1 MTDRAREET
10 REDAI
15 RPGPA
20 LAGFLLFAIT
30 LIVPSPPGF
39 SGAAWPVLGLT
50 AWMACWW
57 ALEAVPLAA
66 TALLPLLVVPILWSA
81 FGLEDPAGVLGE
93 YANASVFLILGGLL
107 LAIAM
112 ERCNLHK
119 RVAYNIVVRLGDHP
133 RQLILGV
140 MIASAFISMW
150 VSNTSTT
157 LMMLPVA
164 TSIAM
169 LLVPQG
175 GIDDRS
181 VRNFRAALTLSV
193 PYAATI
199 GGLGTLI
206 GTPTNALVQGF
217 AARNFGIDLSFVD
230 WLVFGL
236 PTVVILLPL
245 TWLILVRVALPFTLP
260 AITGSRNVVRT
271 ALTDLGPMSVAER
284 RVASIAAL
292 TALAWITRPLLNRVP
307 GLEGVND
314 TVIAIAA
321 GTVLYLVPSGM
332 RRGEALL
339 DSASMTRVPW
349 DVLLLFGGGLA
360 LAAAIQASTLSTT
373 LGQGLSVLGD
383 WPLWALT
390 LAIVAVLVLWTELN
404 SNVAAAA
411 TFMPI
416 LAALAAATA
425 HAPLALIVPAAMA
438 ASAGFMMP
446 VGTPGNAIAFASGQ
460 VTMRQMIRAG
470 ALIDV
475 AAIVVIACVGY
486 YTVPLI
492 GSLR

>member
-1 MTDRAREET
+1 MNLDREEL
-10 REDAI
+10 REGSI
-15 RPGPA
+15 RPLPTVV
-20 LAGFLLFAIT
+20 GFLLFALT
-30 LIVPSPPGF
+30 LVTPPPSGF
-39 SGAAWPVLGLT
+39 SPAAWPVLGLT

-57 ALEAVPLAA
+57 ALEAVPLAV
-66 TALLPLLVVPILWSA
+66 TALLPLLVVPPMWAA
-81 FGLEDPAGVLGE
+81 FGIANPAAVLGE

-119 RVAYNIVVRLGDHP
+119 RVAYNIVIRLGDHP

-169 LLVPQG
+169 LIVPSG
-175 GIDDRS
+175 GAADQS

-193 PYAATI
+193 AYAATI
-199 GGLGTLI
+199 GGMGTLI
-206 GTPTNALVQGF
+206 GSPTNALVQGF
-217 AARNFGIDLSFVD
+217 AAKNFGIDLSFVD
-230 WLVFGL
+230 WLLFGL

-245 TWLILVRVALPFTLP
+245 TWFILVRVALPFELP
-260 AITGSRNVVRT
+260 SITGSRNVVRT
-271 ALTDLGPMSVAER
+271 ALDDLGPMSVAER
-284 RVASIAAL
+284 RVAAIVMV
-292 TALAWITRPLLNRVP
+292 TAVCWITRPLLNLLP
-307 GLEGVND
+307 GLQGIND

-321 GTVLYLVPSGM
+321 GLVLYLTPSG
-332 RRGEALL
+332 RRPGEALL
-339 DSASMTRVPW
+339 DAGSMGRIPW

-360 LAAAIQASTLSTT
+360 LAAAIQTSALSDT
-373 LGQGLSVLGD
+373 LGLGLAVLGD

-390 LAIVAVLVLWTELN
+390 LAIVCVLVLWTELN

-416 LAALAAATA
+416 LAALSGATGQ
-425 HAPLALIVPAAMA
+425 APLSLIVPAAMA

-446 VGTPGNAIAFASGQ
+446 VGTPGNAIAFATGEI
-460 VTMRQMIRAG
+460 TMRQMLRAG
-470 ALIDV
+470 ALIDL
-475 AAIVVIACVGY
+475 AAAVVIACVAY

-492 GSLR
+492 GSHR